1 MRAAITGFAL
11 GVIVLQQQAALAGLP
26 VLLLLAAASGGLMA
40 GSFWQKI
47 TADRAALKQAIRFI
61 AGVLFGFFW
70 ASVFALYYLS
80 DDLPEYLEGKNI
92 VVTGTIDSLPKLA
105 ETGKSFQFSVEH
117 AEFSGHPVTIPS
129 RLLLS
134 WSSSFQPDDASF
146 VPDVRPG
153 ARWRLNVR
161 LKRPHGS
168 ANPDGFDYEMWL
180 LKQHIR
186 ATGYVR
192 HDKKEEIKNRELDPF
207 VITPGSIVDRARS
220 RLRDHIRQALPDAR
234 YAGVIVALV
243 IGDQQGIAASDWDVF
258 NRTGISHL
266 VSISGLHITL
276 ISGMFAGLV
285 SFLWRRSFFTRAKLP
300 LLLPAQKASAAGGVL
315 MAWVYVLLAGFGVP
329 AQRTLYMLIVVAIA
343 LWMGR
348 LTRVSNVL
356 LAALGIVLFLDPWAI
371 LAPGFWLSFGAVGCI
386 LYISSGRKTILR
398 QDVPRKTRWRLSLQ
412 NAARIQLGITVGLI
426 PLTLLFFGRISLISP
441 LANAIAIPL
450 VGTIVTPM
458 SLLGSIMPSFLAHY
472 LLGVAHYLVSLL
484 AIALEWFSAF
494 SFAVWRAPIP
504 EGWFFGLALTGTL
517 WMLAPRGWPAR
528 WLGLSFWVPLFLL
541 QPSHPPGG
549 EVQATALDVGQGSA
563 ILVETS
569 NHRLLYD
576 TGPSYTS
583 ETDAGSRVI
592 IPYLNARGITS
603 LDTLVISHGDMDHA
617 GGAASLLTDPEITV
631 NAVYSSLTPD
641 DPLVALAR
649 EHRPCLAGQAWEWD
663 GVQFEML
670 GPTMDI
676 HLASED
682 KNHANA
688 LSCVLKIT
696 AGSQSMLLPGDI
708 GTREESGLL
717 SRVPEK
723 LKSDILLAPHHGSH
737 TSSSLPFLATVKPSI
752 AVFQMGYKNR
762 YNHPD
767 DTVSARYDVLGI
779 RRMRTDEEGAILI
792 RFGKK
797 VEARGWRNMRK
808 CYWYGR

>member
-1 MRAAITGFAL
+1 MRAAIAGFAL
-11 GVIVLQQQAALAGLP
+11 GVIILQQQADLAGWP
-26 VLLLLAAASGGLMA
+26 VLLLLAVASIGLMA
-40 GSFWQKI
+40 ASFWQRLA
-47 TADRAALKQAIRFI
+47 ADRASLKRLLRFL
-61 AGVLFGFFW
+61 AGILFGFFW
-70 ASVFALYYLS
+70 ASVFAQYYLS
-80 DDLPEYLEGKNI
+80 DELPEYLEGKNI
-92 VVTGTIDSLPKLA
+92 IVTGTIDSLPKLA
-105 ETGKSFQFSVEH
+105 ETGKSFQFSVER
-117 AEFSGHPVTIPS
+117 AEFSGHPVTVPA

-134 WSSSFQPDDASF
+134 WSNTFQQDDAAPI
-146 VPDVRPG
+146 PDVRPG

-161 LKRPHGS
+161 LKRGHGS

-192 HDKKEEIKNRELDPF
+192 HDTKEAVKNRELAPF
-207 VITPGSIVDRARS
+207 VMTPGSIINRARS
-220 RLRDHIRQALPDAR
+220 RLRDHIRHALPDAR

-243 IGDQQGIAASDWDVF
+243 IGDQQGIATSDWDVF

-300 LLLPAQKASAAGGVL
+300 LLLPAQKAAAVGGVL

-348 LTRVSNVL
+348 LTRVSHVL
-356 LAALGIVLFLDPWAI
+356 FAALGIVLFFDPWAV
-371 LAPGFWLSFGAVGCI
+371 LAPGFWLSFGAIGCI
-386 LYISSGRKTILR
+386 LFISSGRKTIFR
-398 QDVPRKTRWRLSLQ
+398 QEVPKKTRWIFALQ
-412 NAARIQLGITVGLI
+412 NAARVQLGITIGLI

-450 VGTIVTPM
+450 VGTVVTPM
-458 SLLGSIMPSFLAHY
+458 ALLGSIMPSFLAHY

-484 AIALEWFSAF
+484 AIVLEYFSAF

-504 EGWFFGLALTGTL
+504 ETWFFVVALMGTI

-528 WLGLSFWVPLFLL
+528 WLGLACWVPLFLS

-549 EVQATALDVGQGSA
+549 EVQAIALDVGQGSA
-563 ILVETS
+563 ILVETG
-569 NHRLLYD
+569 NHRLLFD
-576 TGPSYTS
+576 TGPAYTD
-583 ETDAGSRVI
+583 EVNAGSRII

-603 LDTLVISHGDMDHA
+603 LDVLVISHGDMDHA

-631 NAVYSSLTPD
+631 GSVYSSLKPD

-649 EHRPCLAGQAWEWD
+649 DHRPCLAGQMWEWD

-676 HLASED
+676 HLAPED
-682 KNHANA
+682 KNKSNA

-723 LKSDILLAPHHGSH
+723 LKSDILLAPHHGSN

-752 AVFQMGYKNR
+752 AIFQMGYRNR
-762 YNHPD
+762 YGHPD

-797 VEARGWRNMRK
+797 VEAEGWRNVRK
-808 CYWYGR
+808 RYWYGR

>member
-1 MRAAITGFAL
+1 
-11 GVIVLQQQAALAGLP
+11 
-26 VLLLLAAASGGLMA
+26 
-40 GSFWQKI
+40 
-47 TADRAALKQAIRFI
+47 
-61 AGVLFGFFW
+61 
-70 ASVFALYYLS
+70 
-80 DDLPEYLEGKNI
+80 
-92 VVTGTIDSLPKLA
+92 
-105 ETGKSFQFSVEH
+105 
-117 AEFSGHPVTIPS
+117 
-129 RLLLS
+129 
-134 WSSSFQPDDASF
+134 
-146 VPDVRPG
+146 
-153 ARWRLNVR
+153 
-161 LKRPHGS
+161 
-168 ANPDGFDYEMWL
+168 
-180 LKQHIR
+180 
-186 ATGYVR
+186 R
-192 HDKKEEIKNRELDPF
+192 H
-207 VITPGSIVDRARS
+207 
-220 RLRDHIRQALPDAR
+220 ALPDAR

-243 IGDQQGIAASDWDVF
+243 IGDQQGIATSDWDVF

-300 LLLPAQKASAAGGVL
+300 LLLPAQKAAAVGGVL

-348 LTRVSNVL
+348 LTRVSHVL
-356 LAALGIVLFLDPWAI
+356 FAALGIVLFFDPWAV
-371 LAPGFWLSFGAVGCI
+371 LAPGFWLSFGAIGCI
-386 LYISSGRKTILR
+386 LFISSGRKTIFR
-398 QDVPRKTRWRLSLQ
+398 QEVPKKTRWIFALQ
-412 NAARIQLGITVGLI
+412 NAARVQLGITIGLI

-450 VGTIVTPM
+450 VGTVVTPM
-458 SLLGSIMPSFLAHY
+458 ALLGSIMPSFLAHY

-484 AIALEWFSAF
+484 AIVLEYFSAF

-504 EGWFFGLALTGTL
+504 ETWFFVVALMGTI

-528 WLGLSFWVPLFLL
+528 WLGLACWVPLFLS

-549 EVQATALDVGQGSA
+549 EVQAIALDVGQGSA
-563 ILVETS
+563 ILVETG
-569 NHRLLYD
+569 NHRLLFD
-576 TGPSYTS
+576 TGPAYTD
-583 ETDAGSRVI
+583 EVNAGSRII

-603 LDTLVISHGDMDHA
+603 LDVLVISHGDMDHA

-631 NAVYSSLTPD
+631 GSVYSSLKPD

-649 EHRPCLAGQAWEWD
+649 DHRPCLAGQAWEWD

-676 HLASED
+676 HLAPED
-682 KNHANA
+682 KNKSNA

-708 GTREESGLL
+708 GTREESDLL

-723 LKSDILLAPHHGSH
+723 LKSDILLAPHHGSN

-752 AVFQMGYKNR
+752 AIFQMGYRNR
-762 YNHPD
+762 YGHPD

-797 VEARGWRNMRK
+797 VEAEGWRNVRK
-808 CYWYGR
+808 RYWYGR